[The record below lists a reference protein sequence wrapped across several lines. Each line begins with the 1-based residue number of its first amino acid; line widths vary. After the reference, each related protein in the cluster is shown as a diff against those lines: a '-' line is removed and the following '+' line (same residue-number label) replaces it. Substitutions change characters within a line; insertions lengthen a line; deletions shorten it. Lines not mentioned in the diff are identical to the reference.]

1 MTKGLR
7 LFYVGPDEQASRGE
21 AVEIMASSHE
31 EAKEKGLALHA
42 KGLLSLGDDFLNVEL
57 YVTDGEKSITYVL
70 ELTPIDGP
78 DWMERTGPPTDHPS
92 LF

>member
-7 LFYVGPDEQASRGE
+7 MFYVGPDEQAIRSGE

-42 KGLLSLGDDFLNVEL
+42 KGLLSLGDFLDVEL
-57 YVTDGEKSITYVL
+57 YVTDGEKSITYVF
-70 ELTPIDGP
+70 ELAPFDCP
-78 DWMERTGPPTDHPS
+78 DWIERDKEPENHPS